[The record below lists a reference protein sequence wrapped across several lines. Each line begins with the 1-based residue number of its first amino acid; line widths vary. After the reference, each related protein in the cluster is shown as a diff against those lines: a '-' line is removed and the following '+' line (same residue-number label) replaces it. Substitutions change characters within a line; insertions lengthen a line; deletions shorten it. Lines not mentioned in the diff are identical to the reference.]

1 MSPHPLR
8 RCLAG
13 FAPAEPLAVRSLS
26 IIAGRI
32 AGSTTPRSDRAGREI
47 AAGTRLLYHGRTIGH
62 QAIREYCK
70 PPMMRFRRL
79 LNVVLVFVCAVALG
93 SCATA
98 TPTAAPPQPTPT
110 DTVVYDVP
118 TAPTTPSEPRPTTA
132 APTLPPAVT
141 GAVTVPPPEERGPL
155 PETRLTIMH
164 TNDTQGYLDPC
175 G

>member
-1 MSPHPLR
+1 
-8 RCLAG
+8 
-13 FAPAEPLAVRSLS
+13 
-26 IIAGRI
+26 
-32 AGSTTPRSDRAGREI
+32 
-47 AAGTRLLYHGRTIGH
+47 
-62 QAIREYCK
+62 
-70 PPMMRFRRL
+70 MMRFRRL

-118 TAPTTPSEPRPTTA
+118 TAPTPSEPRPTT
-132 APTLPPAVT
+132 PPHPAT
-141 GAVTVPPPEERGPL
+141 HDGAVTVPPPEERGPL